1 MKVITAIGNE
11 YLNNKLK
18 EQNNIEI
25 ICNDI
30 IYREGILEIIEKYE
44 DIDLLIFSELLAG
57 EIELKELIGK
67 IKEKNNK
74 IEIII
79 ILEEKNEKLEN
90 YLYSKG
96 INKIIYNNKIN
107 FDELI
112 NLINSEGENEEDLK
126 EEINKLKNIILENQ
140 NNKNK
145 LNNKKI
151 IKNNNRNNKIKNK
164 GKIINNNYNNI
175 LNNSEINNNF
185 NKNNNS
191 KKYIKKHIIL
201 NKLKNIKIFRKF
213 YKINHKNN
221 SSYNNSNSKKI
232 ISIVGPRGVGK
243 SIISV
248 NLAKINIYAK
258 NKILILDF
266 DFLNNSIYTIF
277 GTKKHLINNLKMNN
291 NYFPDEKN
299 IKNYNEIDEEKNN
312 KIIINYIL
320 TNIIKINKK
329 IDLISGDIL
338 LNNQK
343 NNLNN
348 NKNSNFNLI
357 NSENINKKINLLINK
372 LNKIYDLI
380 IIDNSS
386 EKNIEILKN
395 IINLSDKTIFIS
407 DTNLLEINKSIKLL
421 QKYILENKIN
431 KNKFNILFNKYN
443 SDSINLNLLKKIF
456 NELNI
461 LGYLKYSEK
470 YNKLINKNNRFNF
483 LNKKLRKEYLEINKF
498 L

>member
-1 MKVITAIGNE
+1 MKVITAIGDE

-74 IEIII
+74 IKIII
-79 ILEEKNEKLEN
+79 ILEEENEKLEN

-96 INKIIYNNKIN
+96 INKIIYNNKIKFN
-107 FDELI
+107 ELL

-126 EEINKLKNIILENQ
+126 E
-140 NNKNK
+140 
-145 LNNKKI
+145 
-151 IKNNNRNNKIKNK
+151 
-164 GKIINNNYNNI
+164 
-175 LNNSEINNNF
+175 EINNNF

-201 NKLKNIKIFRKF
+201 NKLKNIKIFRK
-213 YKINHKNN
+213 INKKVFN
-221 SSYNNSNSKKI
+221 NNSNSKKI

-248 NLAKINIYAK
+248 NLAKINIYTK

-291 NYFPDEKN
+291 SYFPDEKN

-343 NNLNN
+343 NNLNKINN
-348 NKNSNFNLI
+348 NKNSNSILI
-357 NSENINKKINLLINK
+357 NSESINEKINLLINK

-386 EKNIEILKN
+386 ENNIEILKN
-395 IINLSDKTIFIS
+395 IISLSDKTIFIS

-470 YNKLINKNNRFNF
+470 YNKLINKNDRFNF
-483 LNKKLRKEYLEINKF
+483 LNKKLRKEYMKINKF
-498 L
+498 I

>member
-57 EIELKELIGK
+57 EIKLKELIEK

-74 IEIII
+74 IKIII
-79 ILEEKNEKLEN
+79 ILEEKNEKIEN

-96 INKIIYNNKIN
+96 INKIIYDNKIN
-107 FDELI
+107 FNELL

-140 NNKNK
+140 NN
-145 LNNKKI
+145 
-151 IKNNNRNNKIKNK
+151 NRNNKIKNK
-164 GKIINNNYNNI
+164 EKIINNNYNSI

-232 ISIVGPRGVGK
+232 ISIVGPRGAGK

-248 NLAKINIYAK
+248 NLAKINIYTK

-266 DFLNNSIYTIF
+266 DFFNNSIYTIF

-343 NNLNN
+343 NNLNKIN
-348 NKNSNFNLI
+348 NNNSNFNLI

-386 EKNIEILKN
+386 ENNIEILKN

-443 SDSINLNLLKKIF
+443 SNSINLNLLKKIF

-483 LNKKLRKEYLEINKF
+483 LNKKLKKEYLEINKF

>member
-1 MKVITAIGNE
+1 M
-11 YLNNKLK
+11 
-18 EQNNIEI
+18 
-25 ICNDI
+25 
-30 IYREGILEIIEKYE
+30 
-44 DIDLLIFSELLAG
+44 
-57 EIELKELIGK
+57 
-67 IKEKNNK
+67 
-74 IEIII
+74 
-79 ILEEKNEKLEN
+79 
-90 YLYSKG
+90 
-96 INKIIYNNKIN
+96 
-107 FDELI
+107 
-112 NLINSEGENEEDLK
+112 
-126 EEINKLKNIILENQ
+126 KNIILENEK
-140 NNKNK
+140 NKNK
-145 LNNKKI
+145 L
-151 IKNNNRNNKIKNK
+151 KNK
-164 GKIINNNYNNI
+164 KIINNNYNNI

-185 NKNNNS
+185 IKNNNS
-191 KKYIKKHIIL
+191 KKHIKKHIIL
-201 NKLKNIKIFRKF
+201 NKLKNIKIFG
-213 YKINHKNN
+213 KINKDKKVFN
-221 SSYNNSNSKKI
+221 NNSNSKKI
-232 ISIVGPRGVGK
+232 ISIVGQRDVGK

-248 NLAKINIYAK
+248 NLAKINIYTK

-266 DFLNNSIYTIF
+266 DFFNNSIYTIF

-299 IKNYNEIDEEKNN
+299 IKNYNGINEEKNN

-320 TNIIKINKK
+320 NNIIKINKK

-338 LNNQK
+338 FNNQK
-343 NNLNN
+343 NNFNKINN
-348 NKNSNFNLI
+348 NKKINSNLI
-357 NSENINKKINLLINK
+357 NSENINEKINLLINK
-372 LNKIYDLI
+372 LNKTYDLI

-386 EKNIEILKN
+386 ENNIGILKN
-395 IINLSDKTIFIS
+395 IIDLSDKTIFIS

-470 YNKLINKNNRFNF
+470 YNKLINKNNKFNF

>member
-1 MKVITAIGNE
+1 MKVITAIGDE

-30 IYREGILEIIEKYE
+30 IYKEGILEIIEKYE

-57 EIELKELIGK
+57 EIELKELIEK

-74 IEIII
+74 IKIII

-96 INKIIYNNKIN
+96 INKIIYDNKIN
-107 FDELI
+107 FDELL

-145 LNNKKI
+145 LNNKKL
-151 IKNNNRNNKIKNK
+151 IKNNKIKNK
-164 GKIINNNYNNI
+164 EKIINNNYNNI

-191 KKYIKKHIIL
+191 KKYIKKYIIL
-201 NKLKNIKIFRKF
+201 NKLKNIKIFRKINKNK
-213 YKINHKNN
+213 KIFN
-221 SSYNNSNSKKI
+221 NNSNSKKI
-232 ISIVGPRGVGK
+232 ISIVGPRGAGK

-248 NLAKINIYAK
+248 NLAKINIYTK

-266 DFLNNSIYTIF
+266 DFFNNSIYTIF

-343 NNLNN
+343 NNLNKIN
-348 NKNSNFNLI
+348 NNNSNFNLI

-386 EKNIEILKN
+386 ENNIEILKN

-421 QKYILENKIN
+421 QKYILGNKIN

-443 SDSINLNLLKKIF
+443 SNSIDLNLLKKIF

-483 LNKKLRKEYLEINKF
+483 LNKKLRKEYLKINKK
-498 L
+498 LWEV

>member
-1 MKVITAIGNE
+1 M
-11 YLNNKLK
+11 
-18 EQNNIEI
+18 
-25 ICNDI
+25 
-30 IYREGILEIIEKYE
+30 
-44 DIDLLIFSELLAG
+44 
-57 EIELKELIGK
+57 IGK

-96 INKIIYNNKIN
+96 INKIIYDNKIN
-107 FDELI
+107 FDELL

-145 LNNKKI
+145 LNNKKL
-151 IKNNNRNNKIKNK
+151 IKNNKIKNK
-164 GKIINNNYNNI
+164 EKIINNNYNNI

-191 KKYIKKHIIL
+191 KKYIKKYIIL
-201 NKLKNIKIFRKF
+201 NKLKNIKIFRKINKNK
-213 YKINHKNN
+213 KIFN
-221 SSYNNSNSKKI
+221 NNSNSKKI
-232 ISIVGPRGVGK
+232 ISIVGPRGAGK

-248 NLAKINIYAK
+248 NLAKINIYTK

-266 DFLNNSIYTIF
+266 DFFNNSIYTIF

>member
-1 MKVITAIGNE
+1 MKVITAIGDE

-90 YLYSKG
+90 YLYSKV
-96 INKIIYNNKIN
+96 INKIIYNNKIKFN
-107 FDELI
+107 ELL

-140 NNKNK
+140 NNQNK
-145 LNNKKI
+145 LNNKKL
-151 IKNNNRNNKIKNK
+151 IKNNKRNNKIKSK
-164 GKIINNNYNNI
+164 EKIINNNYNNI
-175 LNNSEINNNF
+175 LNNSEINNDF

-201 NKLKNIKIFRKF
+201 NKLKNIKIFRK
-213 YKINHKNN
+213 INKKVFN
-221 SSYNNSNSKKI
+221 NNSNSKKI

-248 NLAKINIYAK
+248 NLAKINIYSK

-277 GTKKHLINNLKMNN
+277 GTKKHLINNLKINK

-320 TNIIKINKK
+320 NNIIKINKK

-343 NNLNN
+343 NNLNKINN
-348 NKNSNFNLI
+348 NKNSNSILI
-357 NSENINKKINLLINK
+357 NSESINEKINLLINK

-386 EKNIEILKN
+386 ENNIEILKN
-395 IINLSDKTIFIS
+395 IINLSDKTIFVS

-470 YNKLINKNNRFNF
+470 YNKLINKNNRFSF
-483 LNKKLRKEYLEINKF
+483 LNKKLRKEYMKINKF
-498 L
+498 I

>member
-213 YKINHKNN
+213 YKINQ
-221 SSYNNSNSKKI
+221 
-232 ISIVGPRGVGK
+232 R
-243 SIISV
+243 
-248 NLAKINIYAK
+248 
-258 NKILILDF
+258 
-266 DFLNNSIYTIF
+266 
-277 GTKKHLINNLKMNN
+277 
-291 NYFPDEKN
+291 
-299 IKNYNEIDEEKNN
+299 IKDDYE
-312 KIIINYIL
+312 
-320 TNIIKINKK
+320 
-329 IDLISGDIL
+329 G
-338 LNNQK
+338 
-343 NNLNN
+343 
-348 NKNSNFNLI
+348 
-357 NSENINKKINLLINK
+357 
-372 LNKIYDLI
+372 
-380 IIDNSS
+380 
-386 EKNIEILKN
+386 
-395 IINLSDKTIFIS
+395 
-407 DTNLLEINKSIKLL
+407 
-421 QKYILENKIN
+421 
-431 KNKFNILFNKYN
+431 
-443 SDSINLNLLKKIF
+443 
-456 NELNI
+456 
-461 LGYLKYSEK
+461 
-470 YNKLINKNNRFNF
+470 
-483 LNKKLRKEYLEINKF
+483 
-498 L
+498 

>member
-1 MKVITAIGNE
+1 MKVITAIGDE

-18 EQNNIEI
+18 EQYNIEI

-30 IYREGILEIIEKYE
+30 IYKEGILEIIEKYE

-57 EIELKELIGK
+57 EIELKELIEK

-74 IEIII
+74 IKIII

-96 INKIIYNNKIN
+96 INKIIYDNKIN
-107 FDELI
+107 FDELL

-145 LNNKKI
+145 LNNKKL
-151 IKNNNRNNKIKNK
+151 IKNNKIKNK
-164 GKIINNNYNNI
+164 EKIINNNYNNI

-191 KKYIKKHIIL
+191 KKYIKKYIIL
-201 NKLKNIKIFRKF
+201 NKLKNIKIFRKINKNK
-213 YKINHKNN
+213 KIFN
-221 SSYNNSNSKKI
+221 NNSNSKKI
-232 ISIVGPRGVGK
+232 ISIVGPRGAGK

-248 NLAKINIYAK
+248 NLAKINIYTK

-266 DFLNNSIYTIF
+266 DFFNNSIYTIF

-320 TNIIKINKK
+320 NNIIKINKK

-338 LNNQK
+338 LNNKK
-343 NNLNN
+343 NNFNKINN
-348 NKNSNFNLI
+348 NKNINFNLI
-357 NSENINKKINLLINK
+357 NSENINEKINLLINK

-386 EKNIEILKN
+386 ENNIEILKN

-421 QKYILENKIN
+421 QKYILGNKIN

-443 SDSINLNLLKKIF
+443 SNSINLNLLKKIF

-483 LNKKLRKEYLEINKF
+483 LNKKLRKEYLKINKK
-498 L
+498 LWEV